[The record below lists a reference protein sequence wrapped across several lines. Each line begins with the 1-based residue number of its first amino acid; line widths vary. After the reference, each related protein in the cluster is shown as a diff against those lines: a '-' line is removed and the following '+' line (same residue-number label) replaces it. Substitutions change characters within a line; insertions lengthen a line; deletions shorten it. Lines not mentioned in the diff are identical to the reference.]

1 MNNDLNFAEK
11 NTTHRSIITPTSTV
25 LINAFCGTVITVF
38 SAVNKENLLLT
49 AKIGL
54 STFTHPVNPCKIMKQ
69 PIVLTL
75 LLLVLS
81 TALFAQTPPPS
92 RMKEVFSG
100 TILNGANINSG
111 WEITFL
117 PGDDSLWITEDT
129 SYRILKM
136 HPTTGAFR
144 SLIDLSDNA
153 TTTQL
158 NGTPSNF
165 RRTFP
170 SSVSGWPQGGMMGLA
185 IHPEFMTNAAKK
197 FIYLAY
203 VHSRTSSTVYTSRLV
218 RFTFNPTSGYLED
231 PRIMC
236 DTIPGSNDHNS
247 ARLIIAP
254 VNGVNYLFYA
264 VGDMGSGQF
273 GNAGR
278 AIKSQLTQSYEGK
291 ILRFNLEEDGDAD
304 QGTVDY
310 NRWIPSGA
318 DPNPYNSVAPV
329 TGQSAVYS
337 IGHRNV
343 QGLAYA
349 NNKLYGS
356 SHGQFSD
363 DEINILEG
371 GRNYGHPRI
380 QGYADGN
387 YNNARASLTH
397 NPYVVPTQ
405 SNPTPTQGGTATT
418 LPLITDEAA
427 DALTIPN
434 YTDPIYSFFAAPN
447 NPLASPPISAPV
459 GTNATYSN
467 SIRNIYAY
475 NPNNMTWP
483 SIAPSGMDVYTN
495 TKIPGWKNS
504 LILASLKRGSMM
516 RVKLNTDGSAVLAGG
531 IGGYDTAYVFPTNN
545 RFRDLA
551 IDPDGWSIYASIDRR
566 GSTSGPTSDNPV
578 GSTNPGAI
586 IKYTFRG
593 YNSQGSLPV
602 TSAMPDEIAI
612 DSATTNTCALGTTV
626 VISPAAGNSTI
637 WVPIT
642 GPNGDIVAEINANGN
657 DLGTV
662 TASFYVNS
670 GATRSAGG
678 QPYLNRN
685 ITINRSTTGVI
696 SAATPVRVKLYFT
709 KGELNNLLAA
719 DPSLTGL
726 LDIAI
731 LKNDNSCSALITAG
745 TVTRPVITGRFTR
758 GASASYGYAL
768 QTDITGFS
776 TFYFAN
782 ANSTLPVDVIT
793 FNANAKNDHAQL
805 QWSVKNE
812 EAIKTYI
819 LERSI
824 DNLNFTAAGTVN
836 AYNNGDHNYS
846 FTDFNAA
853 NLAQTVY
860 YRIKV
865 KQNDGVEKYT
875 QSKAVKFG
883 RRING
888 ILQLYPNPAQTKTT
902 LLLNAVMDETVKL
915 KVIDN
920 TGRIVIASNL
930 LVVKGRNN
938 FELDLNRLPS
948 GFYYVEINGS
958 YLNKKI
964 KLIKN

>member
-1 MNNDLNFAEK
+1 
-11 NTTHRSIITPTSTV
+11 
-25 LINAFCGTVITVF
+25 
-38 SAVNKENLLLT
+38 
-49 AKIGL
+49 
-54 STFTHPVNPCKIMKQ
+54 MKH
-69 PIVLTL
+69 PIVLIL
-75 LLLVLS
+75 LLLIS
-81 TALFAQTPPPS
+81 TSSLFAQTPPPS
-92 RMKEVFSG
+92 RMREVFSG

-136 HPTTGAFR
+136 HPTTGGFR

-153 TTTQL
+153 TTL
-158 NGTPSNF
+158 ELRGTPTSF
-165 RRTFP
+165 RRTFA
-170 SSVSGWPQGGMMGLA
+170 SNVSGWPQGGMMGLA
-185 IHPEFMTNAAKK
+185 IHPEFMTNASRR

-203 VHSRTSSTVYTSRLV
+203 VHSRTNATTYTTRLV
-218 RFTFNPTSGYLED
+218 RFTFNTSSGFLED

-291 ILRFNLEEDGDAD
+291 MLRFNLEEDSDAD
-304 QGTVDY
+304 QGAVDY
-310 NRWIPSGA
+310 NRWIPSNA
-318 DPNPYNSVAPV
+318 DANPYNNVAPV
-329 TGQSAVYS
+329 TGQSAVYN
-337 IGHRNV
+337 IGHRNI
-343 QGLAYA
+343 QGLAFA

-363 DEINILEG
+363 DEINILAA

-387 YNNARASLTH
+387 YNSTRAALTH
-397 NPYVVPTQ
+397 NSYIVPVQ
-405 SNPTPTQGGTATT
+405 SNPTPTQTGTATS

-434 YTDPIYSFFAAPN
+434 YQDPIYSFFAAPN
-447 NPLASPPISAPV
+447 NPLATPPVSAPT
-459 GTNATYSN
+459 GINATYSN
-467 SIRNIYAY
+467 SIRNIYTY

-504 LILASLKRGSMM
+504 LLLASLKRGSMM
-516 RVKLNTDGSAVLAGG
+516 RVKLNADGSAVAAGG
-531 IGGYDTAYVFPTNN
+531 IGGFDTAYVFPTNN

-578 GSTNPGAI
+578 GSTHAGAI

-593 YNSQGSLPV
+593 YNSQGTSPV
-602 TSAMPDEIAI
+602 TSAMPSEIPI
-612 DSATTNTCALGTTV
+612 DSATTNTCTPGTTV
-626 VISPAAGNSTI
+626 VISPAAGNNSI

-662 TASFYVNS
+662 TTSFYVNS
-670 GATRSAGG
+670 LTTRFANG

-685 ITINRSTTGVI
+685 ITINRSTTGAI
-696 SAATPVRVKLYFT
+696 SAVTPVRVKLYFT
-709 KGELNNLLAA
+709 RGELNNLLAA
-719 DPSLTGL
+719 DGSISGI

-731 LKNDNSCSALITAG
+731 IRNNNSCSAAMTTG
-745 TVTRPVITGRFTR
+745 TITRPAITGRFTR
-758 GASASYGYAL
+758 GGAAAFGYAL

-793 FNANAKNDHAQL
+793 FNAEAKNDHAQL

-812 EAIKTYI
+812 NAIKHYT
-819 LERSI
+819 LERST
-824 DNLNFTAAGTVN
+824 DNLNFITVGLVT

-853 NLAQTVY
+853 KLAQTVY
-860 YRIKV
+860 YRLKV
-865 KQNDGVEKYT
+865 TQTDGDEKYT
-875 QSKAVKFG
+875 QSKAVTFS

-888 ILQLYPNPAQTKTT
+888 IVQLFPNPAQSKTS
-902 LLLNAVMDETVKL
+902 LLLHAVVDETVKL
-915 KVIDN
+915 RIIDN
-920 TGRIVIASNL
+920 TGRLVIARSIP
-930 LVVKGRNN
+930 VVKGQNN
-938 FELDLNRLPS
+938 VALDVSSLPA
-948 GFYYVEINGS
+948 GFYYLEINGA
-958 YLNKKI
+958 YLNEKI

>member
-1 MNNDLNFAEK
+1 
-11 NTTHRSIITPTSTV
+11 
-25 LINAFCGTVITVF
+25 
-38 SAVNKENLLLT
+38 
-49 AKIGL
+49 
-54 STFTHPVNPCKIMKQ
+54 
-69 PIVLTL
+69 
-75 LLLVLS
+75 
-81 TALFAQTPPPS
+81 
-92 RMKEVFSG
+92 MKEVFSG

-136 HPTTGAFR
+136 HPTTGGFR
-144 SLIDLSDNA
+144 SLVDLSEGA
-153 TTTQL
+153 TAPQL
-158 NGTPSNF
+158 NGIPTSY
-165 RRTFP
+165 RRTFVWNV
-170 SSVSGWPQGGMMGLA
+170 SSWPQGGMMGLA
-185 IHPEFMTNAAKK
+185 IHPEFMTNATKK
-197 FIYLAY
+197 FIYLTY
-203 VHSRTSSTVYTSRLV
+203 VHSRSSSTVYTSRLV

-264 VGDMGSGQF
+264 VGDMGAGQF

-291 ILRFNLEEDGDAD
+291 ILRFNLEEDADAD
-304 QGTVDY
+304 QGVVDY
-310 NRWIPSGA
+310 NRWIPSDT
-318 DPNPYNSVAPV
+318 DPNPYNNVAPV

-343 QGLAYA
+343 QGFAYA
-349 NNKLYGS
+349 NGKLYGS

-363 DEINILEG
+363 DEINILEA

-447 NPLASPPISAPV
+447 NPLASPPVSAPT

-516 RVKLNTDGSAVLAGG
+516 RVKLNADGSAVQTGG

-545 RFRDLA
+545 RFRDLS
-551 IDPDGWSIYASIDRR
+551 IDPDGWSIYASVDRR

-593 YNSQGSLPV
+593 YNSQGSSPV
-602 TSAMPDEIAI
+602 TSSMPDEIAV
-612 DSATTNTCALGTTV
+612 DSATTNTCATGTTV
-626 VISPAAGNSTI
+626 IISPAAGNSTI
-637 WVPIT
+637 WVPVT

-670 GATRSAGG
+670 GATRFNSG

-685 ITINRSTTGVI
+685 ITINRSTTGAI

-709 KGELNNLLAA
+709 KGEFNNLLAA
-719 DPSLTGL
+719 DGSLTGL
-726 LDIAI
+726 LDLAI
-731 LKNDNSCSALITAG
+731 IKNDNSCGAAIG
-745 TVTRPVITGRFTR
+745 TGAITRPAITGRFTR
-758 GASASYGYAL
+758 GASAVYGYAL
-768 QTDITGFS
+768 QTDITSFS

-782 ANSTLPVDVIT
+782 ANSTLPVDILQFT
-793 FNANAKNDHAQL
+793 ASAKNEHSLL
-805 QWSVKNE
+805 QWNVRNE
-812 EAIKTYI
+812 DAIKNYV
-819 LERSI
+819 LERST
-824 DNLNFTAAGTVN
+824 DNLNFTTIGTVP
-836 AYNNGDHNYS
+836 AYNSGDHNYS

-853 NLAQTVY
+853 QLAQTVY
-860 YRIKV
+860 YRLKV
-865 KQNDGVEKYT
+865 IHADAVEKYT
-875 QSKAVKFG
+875 QSTAVKFG
-883 RRING
+883 RKVNG
-888 ILQLYPNPAQTKTT
+888 IVQLFPNPAQNKTS
-902 LLLNAVMDETVKL
+902 LLLNATVDELVKL
-915 KVIDN
+915 KIVDN
-920 TGRIVIASNL
+920 TGRIVMTRSLQII
-930 LVVKGRNN
+930 KGRNN
-938 FELDLNRLPS
+938 VDLDISSLPS
-948 GFYYVEINGS
+948 GFYYIEITGTQINE
-958 YLNKKI
+958 KT